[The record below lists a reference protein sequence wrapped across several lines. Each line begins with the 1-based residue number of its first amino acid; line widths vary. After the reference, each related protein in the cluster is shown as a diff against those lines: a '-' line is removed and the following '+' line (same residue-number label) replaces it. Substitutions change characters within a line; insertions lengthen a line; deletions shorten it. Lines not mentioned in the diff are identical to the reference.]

1 MLTGLDPQVLFA
13 NEGPAFWF
21 LNALITVKA
30 TVAST
35 GGKFSLVH
43 HVAPGGFATPYHRH
57 QDEDEAFYVLDGEYT
72 FFSDGKRT
80 VLGPGGYI
88 FLPHG
93 VPHGVRVDGSK
104 PATTLIL
111 AGAGFVGMMEEMS
124 EPARERVL
132 PVPTEPDVEKLT
144 RLCTKYGIEIL
155 GPLPE

>member
-1 MLTGLDPQVLFA
+1 
-13 NEGPAFWF
+13 
-21 LNALITVKA
+21 
-30 TVAST
+30 
-35 GGKFSLVH
+35 VH